1 MWWCWVARTVKAW
14 SAIQDDLRAGRIL
27 LRASWRAAVTYRVSF
42 LSTIVGGVAL
52 QGTQLLFIG
61 VLLSKFSVIA
71 GWRLNDVAL
80 LFAMR
85 LAAHAFYVVPFGA
98 LYAIDN
104 AIQQGDVDRYLLR
117 PAGVY
122 LQVITRYAP
131 LAALG
136 DALLGFGALA
146 AFAAQSAVSWT
157 PGKVLFLIA
166 ALIGGGLVEAG
177 MQTFLAGMSFRMTST
192 TSMRILADDTITR
205 FSGYPLTMFGRW
217 GFLSLTFIFPM
228 AFIAYLPAT
237 VLLGRTDQLP
247 IPAWLA
253 ELSPLSGPVVFT
265 IGLIHFNRMVRAY
278 KSPGS

>member
-1 MWWCWVARTVKAW
+1 MVRTW
-14 SAIQDDLRAGRIL
+14 SAVREDLRASRIL
-27 LRASWRAAVTYRVSF
+27 LRAGWRAAMTYRVSF

-61 VLLSKFSVIA
+61 VLLSKFNVIH
-71 GWRLNDVAL
+71 GWRFNDIAL

-98 LYAIDN
+98 LFSIDQ

-117 PAGVY
+117 PAGIY
-122 LQVITRYAP
+122 LQVVTRYAP
-131 LAALG
+131 LMALG
-136 DALLGFGALA
+136 DMLLGFGSLAL
-146 AFAAQSAVSWT
+146 FAPQSSVSWT
-157 PGKVLFLIA
+157 PGKVAFLIA

-177 MQTFLAGMSFRMTST
+177 LQTFLAGLSFRMTST
-192 TSMRILADDTITR
+192 TSLRILADDTITR
-205 FSGYPLTMFGRW
+205 FSSYPLTMFSRW

-253 ELSPLSGPVVFT
+253 YISPCGGLVVFT
-265 IGLIHFNRMVRAY
+265 TGLAFFNRMIRQY
-278 KSPGS
+278 NSPGS